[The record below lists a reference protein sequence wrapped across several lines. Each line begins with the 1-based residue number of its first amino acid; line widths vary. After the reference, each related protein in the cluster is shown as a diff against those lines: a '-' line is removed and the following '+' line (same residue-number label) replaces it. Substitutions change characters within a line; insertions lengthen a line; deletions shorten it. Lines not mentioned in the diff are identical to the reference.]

1 MCTIVPDFQL
11 PLLSGDCLTLNSE
24 LHQANFKR
32 SKREAPACFWLF
44 QGCGPIKVRLLSLM
58 VEDEEH
64 KASLEKK
71 QPCVAGSICSKFCAG
86 LGLLSRLSCCELSV
100 RLKVLQGRPATIRA
114 KGAPRSLFLKVAKY
128 QLSSFMDYY
137 LVAQFLQCCFG
148 TWYVCSCGYIICVY
162 LHISANLYVRGG
174 IKGNEMI

>member
-64 KASLEKK
+64 KIVGQAQCHLGDPLGGEGR
-71 QPCVAGSICSKFCAG
+71 PGMG
-86 LGLLSRLSCCELSV
+86 LGLGQSWA
-100 RLKVLQGRPATIRA
+100 G
-114 KGAPRSLFLKVAKY
+114 PRNINSFPPRIPSLFGAS
-128 QLSSFMDYY
+128 QGS
-137 LVAQFLQCCFG
+137 
-148 TWYVCSCGYIICVY
+148 
-162 LHISANLYVRGG
+162 
-174 IKGNEMI
+174 